1 MGSFLVDD
9 REHVELEVPD
19 VVDGRLVIDE
29 ELAEQSQVGAVH
41 PWEVVEYYNKYL
53 LVPIEQ

>member
-41 PWEVVEYYNKYL
+41 P
-53 LVPIEQ
+53 